1 MRFVFKKMYIMLLDE
16 KKKIAKRQKI
26 YRKNNCTSII
36 NKLNHATVELDNKIR
51 SVPACNDNID
61 DLSKKNDN
69 IDDNKLSVQAWHLP
83 FLLAA

>member
-1 MRFVFKKMYIMLLDE
+1 MFLDE
-16 KKKIAKRQKI
+16 KKKKKIAKRQKI

-61 DLSKKNDN
+61 D
-69 IDDNKLSVQAWHLP
+69 NKLSVQAWHLP